1 MVKLKILLAVDREGH
16 AIIINYYFII
26 SKIKKK
32 INLKFQELYQIHL
45 KHLHQHRLL
54 ILYHFFFVAFSIY
67 FNASHKQLPA
77 RQNVLMKHCLDN
89 K

>member
-45 KHLHQHRLL
+45 KHLHQQRLL
-54 ILYHFFFVAFSIY
+54 ILYHFLLLLSQYTLTHHTNSFQHDKMF
-67 FNASHKQLPA
+67 
-77 RQNVLMKHCLDN
+77 
-89 K
+89 